1 MSRIETAVEAL
12 ARGKIAVLVN
22 ENVPAAG
29 HLVMAA
35 DAADRDAW
43 QAIARHGRGAPAL
56 VFGAALG
63 EHAALPVNADGVA
76 TRQPAGSLI
85 DANLAAQRAEIGRE
99 AAAGRI
105 EANKAT
111 HLGLVLRAAAAH
123 GVFGRAAADEA
134 AVDGLGLARR
144 APVAVTVSLAVSG
157 GLLARDDAAES
168 FARDEGL
175 PWFSVQDIVAHRLGR
190 ETIVEHAATARLP
203 SIYAERPLEVEAFR
217 SLIDG
222 SEHLAMVHRPLGLS
236 PLVRLHSE
244 CLTGDALGSLRC
256 DCGDQLRRSL
266 QLVADHAEGGAVL
279 YLRGHEGRGIG
290 LANKIRAYALQDQG
304 RDTVEANADLGFDAD
319 LRDYGLAVQVLRLLG
334 IDALKLLTNNP
345 RKAAALERHGIAVRE
360 RVPLR
365 IGPNPHNAAYLD
377 TKRRKLDHD
386 LASRPAQDRMA
397 RGVATKT
404 GN

>member
-1 MSRIETAVEAL
+1 MSRIETAVQTL
-12 ARGKIAVLVN
+12 ARGDVAVLVD
-22 ENVPAAG
+22 ETGPAVG
-29 HLVMAA
+29 HLVAAA
-35 DAADRDAW
+35 DAADLDAW
-43 QAIARHGRGAPAL
+43 QIIARHGRGAPAL
-56 VFGAALG
+56 IFAAASRG
-63 EHAALPVNADGVA
+63 HAVLPPSAEAATQRPSGGQADA
-76 TRQPAGSLI
+76 
-85 DANLAAQRAEIGRE
+85 DLAVQRAEFGRA

-105 EANKAT
+105 EADVAG
-111 HLGLVLRAAAAH
+111 HLGLALKAAAPH

-134 AVDGLGLARR
+134 AVDALTLAGR
-144 APVAVTVSLAVSG
+144 APVAVTVPLAVSG

-168 FARDEGL
+168 FARDEGF
-175 PWFSVQDIVAHRLGR
+175 PWFSVQDVVAHRLDR
-190 ETIVEHAATARLP
+190 ETIVERAATARLP
-203 SIYAERPLEVEAFR
+203 SAYAERPLEVEAFR
-217 SLIDG
+217 SLVDD
-222 SEHLAMVHRPLGLS
+222 SEHLAMVHRPLGRS

-266 QLVADHAEGGAVL
+266 QLVSDHAEGGAVL

-290 LANKIRAYALQDQG
+290 LANKIRAYALQDRG

-319 LRDYGLAVQVLRLLG
+319 LRDYGLAVQMLRLIG
-334 IDALKLLTNNP
+334 IDALRLLTNNP
-345 RKAAALERHGIAVRE
+345 RKAAALERYGIAVHE

-386 LASRPAQDRMA
+386 LASRPAQDRNA
-397 RGVATKT
+397 RGVAPKT

>member
-12 ARGKIAVLVN
+12 ARGGIAVLID
-22 ENVPAAG
+22 EALPAAG
-29 HLVMAA
+29 HLMVAA
-35 DAADRDAW
+35 DAADRATW
-43 QAIARHGRGAPAL
+43 RTIARHGRGAPAL
-56 VFGAALG
+56 VFGATSEG
-63 EHAALPVNADGVA
+63 HAALPENADAVV
-76 TRQPAGSLI
+76 TQQPAEGLTEA
-85 DANLAAQRAEIGRE
+85 DLAARRAEVGRA

-105 EANKAT
+105 EAGGAGR
-111 HLGLVLRAAAAH
+111 LGLVLRAATPH

-134 AVDGLGLARR
+134 AVDGLALAGR
-144 APVAVTVSLAVSG
+144 APVAAMVPLAVSG

-175 PWFSVQDIVAHRLGR
+175 PCFSVQDVVAHRLCH

-203 SIYAERPLEVEAFR
+203 SAYAERPLEVEAFR
-217 SLIDG
+217 SLVDG
-222 SEHLAMVHRPLGLS
+222 SEHLAMVHRPLGRS

-290 LANKIRAYALQDQG
+290 LANKIRAYALQDLG

-345 RKAAALERHGIAVRE
+345 RKAAALERYGIAVRE

-386 LASRPAQDRMA
+386 LASRPAQDRA
-397 RGVATKT
+397 VRGIATKT